1 MLTQPP
7 ATLLAPLRG
16 GHSHRIINSM
26 LQEHYDAARN
36 TGVTFAQGWMGV
48 LKLTGSER
56 QSWLQG
62 MVTNEVEKLKPGD
75 SCYAAHLNAQGKVV
89 AQMTVLAAAD
99 ALWLLVETTAVEK
112 LAAAFDRLIIME
124 DVQVENASPEYTVLG
139 LVGPQADDMIRGV
152 DCLAVRVDLGYD
164 LIAPNEIASR
174 VSESLVAAGAV
185 AADPEVW
192 NILRAES
199 GIPLYGVDVDETTTM
214 PELGQRGI
222 SYDKGCYIGQEVV
235 ARIKYIGH
243 VNRRF
248 VGFVCDGGDVPEVR
262 STVQVQGKD
271 VGYITTSVFSP
282 GLGKPIALGFVNR
295 AAGEPGTAVT
305 LAGKT
310 AGFGARVAALP
321 IIPIRSGD

>member
-1 MLTQPP
+1 M
-7 ATLLAPLRG
+7 
-16 GHSHRIINSM
+16 INSM

-36 TGVTFAQGWMGV
+36 RAAIFAEDWMGV

-62 MVTNEVEKLKPGD
+62 MVTNEVEKLEPGD

-89 AQMTVLAAAD
+89 AQMTVRATAD
-99 ALWLLVETTAVEK
+99 ALWLLLESAAVDK
-112 LAAAFDRLIIME
+112 LAAAFDKLIIME
-124 DVQVENASPEYTVLG
+124 DVQVQNVSPEYAVLG
-139 LVGPQADDMIRGV
+139 VVGPQAAAMIQGLDYQV
-152 DCLAVRVDLGYD
+152 VRVDLGYQ
-164 LIAPNEIASR
+164 LITPKDDVTRISQ
-174 VSESLVAAGAV
+174 SLIAAGATS
-185 AADPEVW
+185 ADFEIW

-235 ARIKYIGH
+235 ARIRYIGH

-248 VGFVCDGGDVPEVR
+248 VGFVCEGADVPEVR
-262 STVQVQGKD
+262 SAVQVQGKD
-271 VGYITTSVFSP
+271 AGYVTTAVFSP
-282 GLGKPIALGFVNR
+282 GLGKPIALGFANR
-295 AAGEPGTAVT
+295 VVSEPGTAVL

-310 AGFGARVAALP
+310 STVAARVAALP
-321 IIPIRSGD
+321 MIPNRSGD

>member
-1 MLTQPP
+1 
-7 ATLLAPLRG
+7 
-16 GHSHRIINSM
+16 M
-26 LQEHYDAARN
+26 LQEHYNAARS
-36 TGVTFAQGWMGV
+36 TAVTFVQDWMGV

-89 AQMTVLAAAD
+89 AQMTVLAAD
-99 ALWLLVETTAVEK
+99 DTLWLIVETAAVEK
-112 LAAAFDRLIIME
+112 LAAAFDKLIIME
-124 DVQVENASPEYTVLG
+124 DVQAQNVSPEYTVLG
-139 LVGPQADDMIRGV
+139 LVGPHADDRIRGV
-152 DCLAVRVDLGYD
+152 DCLSARVDLGYD
-164 LIAPNEIASR
+164 LIAPNEVAVR
-174 VSESLVAAGAV
+174 VSESLIASGAV

-248 VGFVCDGGDVPEVR
+248 VGFVCEGGDVPEVR

-295 AAGEPGTAVT
+295 AAGEPGTAVM
-305 LAGKT
+305 LAGKS
-310 AGFGARVAALP
+310 AGVAARVAALP
-321 IIPIRSGD
+321 IVPIRSGD